1 MVSENRSAPKKRS
14 LDKCNEKITYKRS
27 LPVGSFSG
35 EEEISIGSERVD
47 GVGGLVGPTSDS
59 SLKRKQSQSKIKRQ
73 PSSLTKFVNLPC
85 TVVHCICSARGEDGP
100 GTVSYNHSTY

>member
-27 LPVGSFSG
+27 LPAGSFSG

-59 SLKRKQSQSKIKRQ
+59 SLKKDKFSLKLKDSKV
-73 PSSLTKFVNLPC
+73 L
-85 TVVHCICSARGEDGP
+85 
-100 GTVSYNHSTY
+100 